1 MKEEDESP
9 KLTTQP
15 EHQLICVGNH
25 LLAIE
30 LAAWNLI
37 KRTNMTPSYIHNLSF
52 KTNKHTQ
59 TQPYLEVKI
68 RGSSV
73 STLATHN
80 VALAST
86 GHLEIQ
92 TPTRSYNW
100 NRETYEL
107 TLGMSFPTQM
117 VCCMLL
123 LWFCMYLSCGSRFRR
138 LERKQKFW
146 VRVRLFGFFP

>member
-1 MKEEDESP
+1 M
-9 KLTTQP
+9 
-15 EHQLICVGNH
+15 
-25 LLAIE
+25 
-30 LAAWNLI
+30 
-37 KRTNMTPSYIHNLSF
+37 
-52 KTNKHTQ
+52 
-59 TQPYLEVKI
+59 EVKI

-80 VALAST
+80 ALPST

-107 TLGMSFPTQM
+107 TLGMNFPTQM

-138 LERKQKFW
+138 LERKQNSGLESGCLVFSLRNPEFPSFSTCRKP
-146 VRVRLFGFFP
+146 VDEHAMKHKGHLPGFEVAASPCNLALSLSFIAP